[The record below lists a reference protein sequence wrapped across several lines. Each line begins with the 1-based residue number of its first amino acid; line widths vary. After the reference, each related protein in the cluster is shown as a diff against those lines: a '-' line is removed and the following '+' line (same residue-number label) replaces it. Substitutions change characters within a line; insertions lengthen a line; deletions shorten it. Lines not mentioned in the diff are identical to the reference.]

1 MDKSQMIR
9 IVGLALCLLLLT
21 STATFASDPLI
32 QKQQEVDRYFA
43 EHQKE
48 LEDKGIIMTYTG
60 VDPEGEFVEVAILE
74 YTEEKADYLY
84 ELFGREQIK
93 VVPGEEIVLLTTE
106 ADASEPAAGLG
117 DIPVEDGQGEEG
129 ALPSRGLGAILQR
142 IWLWLKGIF
151 GIK

>member
-1 MDKSQMIR
+1 MIKV
-9 IVGLALCLLLLT
+9 VGMALCLLLLA
-21 STATFASDPLI
+21 STAALAADPLT
-32 QKQQEVDRYFA
+32 QKQQEVDQYFA

-48 LEDKGIIMTYTG
+48 LEEKGITMTYTG
-60 VDPEGEFVEVAILE
+60 VDPNGKVVEIAILD

-93 VVPGEEIVLLTTE
+93 VVPGEEIVLMTTT
-106 ADASEPAAGLG
+106 ADASEPVAAQG
-117 DIPVEDGQGEEG
+117 DPPKADGDGEEE
-129 ALPSRGLGAILQR
+129 APSSRGLGAILQR